1 LDPRQQSN
9 AVDTTFVLAAIK
21 NLQIWLSSAVLEAS
35 MILVKLGEATATMAS
50 TVRFQSESLQV
61 AMKPAPKAA
70 IRTTAAPA
78 LLATFLN
85 WWTRVCAIR
94 AEHATVTLKRLD
106 NDVAVRALQT
116 IGRHR
121 GHYFTFRKAAL
132 RTGQRG
138 VQGDGL
144 QFAVPTTV
152 DG

>member
-1 LDPRQQSN
+1 
-9 AVDTTFVLAAIK
+9 
-21 NLQIWLSSAVLEAS
+21 
-35 MILVKLGEATATMAS
+35 MVKT
-50 TVRFQSESLQV
+50 
-61 AMKPAPKAA
+61 APKAA
-70 IRTTAAPA
+70 IAGLTAAPA

-85 WWTRVCAIR
+85 WWARACAIR

-106 NDVAVRALQT
+106 DDVAVRAFVKPLAG
-116 IGRHR
+116 IR